1 MTTHVFDQAIALAA
15 QADGSFTGQTS
26 PAYANMV
33 GPFGGIMAAQV
44 LNAVMQHP
52 ARLGEPVSFTVNFAA
67 ALADGAFRV
76 VARPARTNR
85 STQHWV
91 VELQQEG
98 NAVLTAT
105 LVTAV
110 RRDTFSLT
118 EMVMPRVAP
127 PADLPSATRHAPLE
141 WVKRYD
147 MRFLAGA
154 MPQAWNGNDTG
165 SSHTLLW
172 MRDVEPR
179 PLDFCALT
187 ALADVFF
194 PRIYVRRQQR
204 VPIGTVTMTVYF
216 HADSTQ
222 LLHTGDG
229 FLLGQARAQ
238 AFRNGFFDQSAQLW
252 NEAGELL
259 VTSHQLVYFKQ

>member
-1 MTTHVFDQAIALAA
+1 MTTHVFDQAIALAT
-15 QADGSFTGQTS
+15 QADGSFTGHTS

-33 GPFGGIMAAQV
+33 GPYGGIMAAQV

-67 ALADGAFRV
+67 ALADGAFAV
-76 VARPARTNR
+76 TARPARTNR

-98 NAVLTAT
+98 QAVVTAT
-105 LVTAV
+105 AVTAL
-110 RRDTFSLT
+110 RRETFSLNET
-118 EMVMPRVAP
+118 PMPVVAGP
-127 PADLPSATRHAPLE
+127 TSLSSTTRHAPLE

-147 MRFLAGA
+147 MRFLAGP
-154 MPQAWNGNDTG
+154 MPHDWDGSDSG
-165 SSHTLLW
+165 SSHSLLW
-172 MRDVEPR
+172 MRDAEPR
-179 PLDFCALT
+179 PLDYCSLT

-194 PRIYVRRQQR
+194 PRIYVRRRQR

-216 HADSTQ
+216 HADSSQ
-222 LLHTGDG
+222 LHNTGTG
-229 FLLGQARAQ
+229 YVLGQARAQ
-238 AFRNGFFDQSAQLW
+238 AFRNGFFDQTAQLW